1 MAELRKHPLTN
12 DWIMIAS
19 HRQGRPQMPKDYC
32 PFCPGARARCQEDY
46 DSLQIRQRFS
56 RPVPQPAGAR
66 RRGHRFLRDGP
77 RYGKCEVILYSPQH
91 TVTLPE
97 LPTSHIVKL
106 VNLWVERYEALAAD
120 PQIKYVFI
128 FENRGDVVGVTM
140 PHPHGPDLRLPLPAQ
155 EAGAGGGKRPG
166 VPAGEGR
173 CLFCDMLDA
182 EVADGGG

>member
-1 MAELRKHPLTN
+1 
-12 DWIMIAS
+12 
-19 HRQGRPQMPKDYC
+19 MP
-32 PFCPGARARCQEDY
+32 EDY
-46 DSLQIRQRFS
+46 DVYKYDNDF
-56 RPVPQPAGAR
+56 PALSPNPPAPDDVATD
-66 RRGHRFLRDGP
+66 FFETAP
-77 RYGKCEVILYSPQH
+77 CYGKCEVILYSPQH

-140 PHPHGPDLRLPLPAQ
+140 PHPHGQIYGLPLPAQ

-166 VPAGEGR
+166 VPAGEGPLPVLR
-173 CLFCDMLDA
+173 HA
-182 EVADGGG
+182 GRGGGRRAAGDFPHRTFHGVPPLLQRIPLRRCTS